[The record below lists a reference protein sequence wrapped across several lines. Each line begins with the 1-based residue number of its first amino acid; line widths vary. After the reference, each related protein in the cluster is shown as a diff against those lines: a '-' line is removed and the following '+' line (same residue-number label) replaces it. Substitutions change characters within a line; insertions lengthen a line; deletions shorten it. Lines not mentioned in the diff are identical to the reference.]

1 MNTQRTVLLAG
12 GSGVFGPR
20 IVRVRSGAGYEVL
33 GLGRGEG
40 NAVRADLN
48 DRDQLLR
55 AVQGTHA
62 DIVVHAATAL
72 AKPPM
77 RNKDM
82 TATDRLRTTGMRNF
96 VEAAQEVGAKQ
107 LVSESMV
114 FGYGFRDFG
123 STPVTEDMP
132 FAPRQSDPALGDNIA
147 AMRVKEQLTF
157 GTPGIDG
164 VALRFGLFY
173 GPGATEY
180 VVTMLR
186 KRMLP
191 AITSGHRILPWIHL
205 DDAAAAI
212 LAAIERGRPGAAYN
226 IVDDTAMSFA
236 NHTRAV
242 AAAFHTPKP
251 LSVPAAVMPMSYLR
265 AFRKTNRS
273 LSNERAASELG
284 WRPRYPSAVDGLA
297 ALARE
302 AVPG

>member
-12 GSGVFGPR
+12 GSGVFGRR
-20 IVRVRSGAGYEVL
+20 IVRTLSGAGYEVL

-55 AVQGTHA
+55 AVRGTHA

-82 TATDRLRTTGMRNF
+82 TATDRLRTTGMRNL

-107 LVSESMV
+107 LISESMV

-132 FAPRQSDPALGDNIA
+132 FAPRQSDPALEEHIA

-205 DDAAAAI
+205 DDAASAI

-226 IVDDTAMSFA
+226 IADDTAMSFA
-236 NHTRAV
+236 DHIRAV
-242 AAAFHTPKP
+242 ATAFHTPRP
-251 LSVPAAVMPMSYLR
+251 LSVPASIMPMSYLR
-265 AFRKTNRS
+265 AFMKTNMT
-273 LSNERAASELG
+273 LATGRAKSELG
-284 WRPRYPSAVDGLA
+284 WRPDYPSAVDGLA
-297 ALARE
+297 ALAGA

>member
-1 MNTQRTVLLAG
+1 MTDQRTVLLAG
-12 GSGVFGPR
+12 ASGVFGR
-20 IVRVRSGAGYEVL
+20 RVAATLSDAGYTVL
-33 GLGRGEG
+33 GLGRGEH
-40 NAVRADLN
+40 NEIRADLN
-48 DRDQLLR
+48 DRDQVMR
-55 AVQGTHA
+55 AVRGRHA

-82 TATDRLRTTGMRNF
+82 TGTDLLRTTGMHNL
-96 VEAAQEVGAKQ
+96 VDAAHEIGAKQ
-107 LVSESMV
+107 MISESMA

-123 STPVTEDMP
+123 STPVTEETP
-132 FAPRQSDPALGDNIA
+132 FAPRQSDPKLEEHVA

-157 GTPGIDG
+157 GSPGIDG

-173 GPGATEY
+173 GPDATDY

-191 AITSGHRILPWIHL
+191 AITSGHRVLPWVHL
-205 DDAAAAI
+205 DDAAAAV
-212 LAAIERGRPGAAYN
+212 LAAIERGRPGSAYN
-226 IVDDTAMSFA
+226 IADDTPMSFA

-242 AAAFHTPKP
+242 AAQFHTPKP
-251 LSVPAAVMPMSYLR
+251 LSVPAAIMPMSYLR
-265 AFRKTNRS
+265 AFLKTNLT